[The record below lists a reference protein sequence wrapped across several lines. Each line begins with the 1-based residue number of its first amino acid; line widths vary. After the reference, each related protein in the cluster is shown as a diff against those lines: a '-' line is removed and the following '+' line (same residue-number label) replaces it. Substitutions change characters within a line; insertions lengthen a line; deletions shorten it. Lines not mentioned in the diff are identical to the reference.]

1 VRLEPYEGKL
11 SRTVLRGV
19 EGSNALRLLDYVS
32 CERVFQPRLEGKPVV
47 VLSNND
53 GCIISRSAEAKAL
66 GLPMGAPYFQVK
78 EQLRQHQVQVFSSNY
93 TLYGDMSRRV
103 MWYLGQMV
111 PGVEVYSIDEAFLDL
126 HGFEPYMHAHLG
138 GGLDAFARRLREQ
151 VGRRTGIPTCVGV
164 APTKTLAKLAN
175 RLAKKN
181 PALGGVLYLDSPAAR
196 QWALGQV
203 PVGDVWGI
211 GRQYAQKLTAAGID
225 SAADLAKV
233 SDAWARKML
242 GGVVGARLVR
252 ELQGF
257 PCAGLHPS
265 EDGTLSRQSISCS
278 RTFGR
283 PLTAFPDVRAAV
295 TAFLSRAAEKLRR
308 QGDQAYVLS
317 VFVQKNR
324 FDPRVPPPYSRSAT
338 LTLPAGPSADTVVL
352 ARYAEH
358 LLRKLWEPGT
368 VYVKAGVVLDGLEPP
383 STGQQLGL
391 FETATPLAVA
401 TPMLVVPT
409 ERPQLMATLDGLN
422 SRFGRGTVRLGSA
435 VPQGAPWAGQAKW
448 QSGAFT
454 TRLEDVLTLD

>member
-1 VRLEPYEGKL
+1 MFG
-11 SRTVLRGV
+11 
-19 EGSNALRLLDYVS
+19 LLDCNNFYVS
-32 CERVFQPRLEGKPVV
+32 CERVFQPQLENRPVV

-53 GCIISRSAEAKAL
+53 GCIISRSNEAKAL
-66 GLPMGAPYFQVK
+66 GLQMGVPYFRVK
-78 EQLRQHQVQVFSSNY
+78 DLLQKHQVQVFSSNY

-103 MWYLGQMV
+103 MHYLGQTV

-126 HGFEPYMHAHLG
+126 HSLDKYMSSYLG
-138 GGLDAFARRLREQ
+138 GGLDTFAHRLREQ

-181 PALGGVLYLDSPAAR
+181 PSLGGVLFLDSAECR
-196 QWALGQV
+196 QWALSQV
-203 PVGDVWGI
+203 AVEDVWGI

-225 SAADLAKV
+225 SAADLARV

-278 RTFGR
+278 RTFGK
-283 PLTAFPDVRAAV
+283 PLTAFADMRAAV
-295 TAFLSRAAEKLRR
+295 LAFLSRAAEKLRR
-308 QGDQAYVLS
+308 QGDQAYVLT

-324 FDPRVPPPYSRSAT
+324 FDARVPPPYSRSAT
-338 LTLPAGPSADTVVL
+338 LTLPSGPSSDTVVL
-352 ARYAEH
+352 ACYAAH
-358 LLRKLWEPGT
+358 LLSRLWEPGT
-368 VYVKAGVVLDGLEPP
+368 VYHKAGVVLDGLEPP
-383 STGQQLGL
+383 SSGQQLGL
-391 FETATPLAVA
+391 FEAPAPRSLAAPPVAMDRPL
-401 TPMLVVPT
+401 
-409 ERPQLMATLDGLN
+409 LMARLDALN
-422 SRFGRGTVRLGSA
+422 TRFGRGTVQLGA
-435 VPQGAPWAGQAKW
+435 ALPQGPAGTRAPWAGQAQW

-454 TRLEDVLTLD
+454 TRLEDLLTVD